1 MDNLF
6 TAGKLVKWASDALSE
21 FKSEFFCPIYPHFIS
36 YPEIHMYS
44 SLYIFKN
51 PQLTFLEVAQRAG
64 PGENPDFSCPEQSC
78 CAVCRVL
85 GSVAAPAAILAP
97 SARKCRRSRLE
108 HTQVK
113 PSRLDDGLPPSRP
126 GIKDSARGNQAA
138 Y

>member
-1 MDNLF
+1 
-6 TAGKLVKWASDALSE
+6 
-21 FKSEFFCPIYPHFIS
+21 
-36 YPEIHMYS
+36 MYS

-64 PGENPDFSCPEQSC
+64 SGENPDFSCPEQSC

-85 GSVAAPAAILAP
+85 GSVAAAAAILAP